1 MHDITH
7 MENLKSDT
15 NELIYRTETDSQT
28 ENKVTATKGE
38 SEDGGWGGYVR
49 SVGLTYAYYCI
60 PTMTYCETQRILFDI
75 F

>member
-15 NELIYRTETDSQT
+15 NELISRTETDSQT

-38 SEDGGWGGYVR
+38 SEDGEWGV
-49 SVGLTYAYYCI
+49 S
-60 PTMTYCETQRILFDI
+60 
-75 F
+75 